1 MFYLLVPVS
10 SQVPQRL
17 GLIAGRGAYP
27 LVFAECARKAG
38 VDELFVIAFKG
49 ETDRAIEKHASV
61 VRWIRVGEL
70 ESLLVNLKE
79 AGIVQAVMA
88 GQLAPKHLFRVRL
101 DAQMKELLAR
111 LKTRNAET
119 IFGAVA
125 DELKAIG
132 IELLPASR
140 FMESAMPV
148 AGQLS
153 RRGPTDREHA
163 DMELGLHVA
172 KVTSGLDIGQTV
184 VVKEGTILAVEAFE
198 GTDEAIKRA
207 AKLAGAGLVVV
218 KTAKAGHDMRFD
230 IPVIGVHTLQLLG
243 KLRAAALF
251 VDAGQ
256 TILLEREKVIRL
268 ADDCDI
274 CVVAVD
280 ASGIQ
285 GAS

>member
-1 MFYLLVPVS
+1 VS
-10 SQVPQRL
+10 SQAPQRL
-17 GLIAGRGAYP
+17 GLIAGRGVYP
-27 LVFAECARKAG
+27 LVFAECAQKAG

-49 ETDRAIEKHASV
+49 ETDRAIEQHATV

-70 ESLLVNLKE
+70 EALLGSLKE
-79 AGIVQAVMA
+79 AGVREAVMA
-88 GQLAPKHLFRVRL
+88 GQLAPKNLFHVRL
-101 DAQMKELLAR
+101 DAQMKALLAG

-125 DELKAIG
+125 DQLQAIG
-132 IELLPASR
+132 IQLLPASR
-140 FMESAMPV
+140 FMESAMPM
-148 AGQLS
+148 AGQIS
-153 RRGPTDREHA
+153 ERGPTDREHA

-198 GTDEAIKRA
+198 GTDNAIKRA
-207 AKLAGAGLVVV
+207 AKLAGPGLVVV
-218 KTAKAGHDMRFD
+218 KTAKTGHDMRFD
-230 IPVIGVHTLQLLG
+230 IPVIGMRTLQLLR
-243 KLRAAALF
+243 KLRAGALF
-251 VDAGQ
+251 LEAGQ

-268 ADDCDI
+268 ADSSGI

-285 GAS
+285 GA